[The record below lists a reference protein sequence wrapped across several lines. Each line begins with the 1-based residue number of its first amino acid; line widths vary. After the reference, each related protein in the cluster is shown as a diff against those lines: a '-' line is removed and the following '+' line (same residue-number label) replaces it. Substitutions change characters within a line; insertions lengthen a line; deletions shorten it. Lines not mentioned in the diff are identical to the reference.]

1 MTDQKLIGVDLGG
14 TTTKFAITTADGEI
28 QQRWS
33 IDTNVLDE
41 GAHIVPDIIDSINEH
56 ISLYQMK
63 PEDFEGI
70 GMGSPGSVDVKAGT
84 VTGAYNLNWK
94 TMQNVKADIEAGT
107 HLALTIDNDANVA
120 ALGERWRGAGENEPD
135 VVFVTL
141 GTGVGGGVI
150 ADGRLLHGVAG
161 SAGEIGHVCVDP
173 HGYLCTCGN
182 HGCLET
188 VASATGVVR
197 VAREM
202 AEEYSGNSSIKK
214 TLDDGDEISSK
225 IVFDAAKNGD
235 PLAIK
240 VVDRVSYFL
249 GLALANVGNTM
260 NPRYVVIGGGVS
272 AAGEFLRSQVEK
284 YFKQFAFTN
293 VRETTEVRL
302 ATLGNGAGVLGAA
315 RLALN

>member
-1 MTDQKLIGVDLGG
+1 M
-14 TTTKFAITTADGEI
+14 
-28 QQRWS
+28 
-33 IDTNVLDE
+33 
-41 GAHIVPDIIDSINEH
+41 
-56 ISLYQMK
+56 
-63 PEDFEGI
+63 
-70 GMGSPGSVDVKAGT
+70 
-84 VTGAYNLNWK
+84 
-94 TMQNVKADIEAGT
+94 
-107 HLALTIDNDANVA
+107 
-120 ALGERWRGAGENEPD
+120 
-135 VVFVTL
+135 
-141 GTGVGGGVI
+141 
-150 ADGRLLHGVAG
+150 
-161 SAGEIGHVCVDP
+161 
-173 HGYLCTCGN
+173 
-182 HGCLET
+182 
-188 VASATGVVR
+188 
-197 VAREM
+197 
-202 AEEYSGNSSIKK
+202 
-214 TLDDGDEISSK
+214 DDGDEISSK